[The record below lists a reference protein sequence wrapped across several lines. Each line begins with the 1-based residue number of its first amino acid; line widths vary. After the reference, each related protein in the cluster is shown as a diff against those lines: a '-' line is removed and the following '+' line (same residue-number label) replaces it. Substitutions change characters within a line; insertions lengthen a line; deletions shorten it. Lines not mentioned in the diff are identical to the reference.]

1 MKANLFFTGTEI
13 LLKSVKA
20 SCALIWN
27 KRFHALLV
35 TVLMLSGC
43 GFRPLYQKQSGQ
55 EQTVVGDFQTVQ
67 IAPLSGREGQILHN
81 FLRDRINPYGQPSSP
96 RYLLQVDV
104 TESESSVST
113 RSDGTSSRSNQ
124 QIVATYNLIDLA
136 AGKSVFINESR
147 STNSFDSF
155 TNEYSTLVSEETARS
170 RNLSVIA
177 DDIRLKLGIFFSRQ
191 N

>member
-1 MKANLFFTGTEI
+1 MKTNLLFTGTEI
-13 LLKSVKA
+13 LLKSVKT
-20 SCALIWN
+20 SCTLLLN
-27 KRFHALLV
+27 KRFYTLLI
-35 TVLMLSGC
+35 TVFLLSAC
-43 GFRPLYQKQSGQ
+43 GFRPLYQKQNGQ

-67 IAPLSGREGQILHN
+67 IAPLNGREGQILHN

-96 RYLLQVDV
+96 RYLLNVGV

-124 QIVATYNLIDLA
+124 QIVATYNLVDLST
-136 AGKSVFINESR
+136 GKTLFVNESR

-170 RNLSVIA
+170 RNLSAVA